1 MSTVGYFIAAD
12 SVTLGDS
19 CFIYRILIF
28 TYLIFELFKHYGEM
42 LQAQVE
48 QLEALQEADRQRM
61 EALEAQRVAMEQ
73 RQQQQMT
80 EVLQYMQALR
90 QKMGVAPPASLF
102 VTPPPPPL
110 GHATPVSMSII
121 V

>member
-1 MSTVGYFIAAD
+1 MPGHFTAAD

-19 CFIYRILIF
+19 YFIRRTLIF
-28 TYLIFELFKHYGEM
+28 TYLSFALFKHCGEM
-42 LQAQVE
+42 LQIQIE
-48 QLEALQEADRQRM
+48 QLEALREADRQRV

-80 EVLQYMQALR
+80 EVLQYMQALG
-90 QKMGVAPPASLF
+90 QKTSVAPPTSLF
-102 VTPPPPPL
+102 VTPSPLPP
-110 GHATPVSMSII
+110 GHATPISISMI